1 MKHIVRL
8 VSVLSL
14 LIFIVPV
21 GSSGSTLGENYV
33 LFGINEYGYNYSES
47 SPGYKPSSSTYYYSS
62 PPPAILDREYGA
74 TSAFHLEAKLY
85 SHDRAFPWYGG
96 FQLEYGG
103 GIQTYNGGP
112 LDSMQFGVPG
122 PGDTTQIIYPI
133 VGPKSNTFLRMGGF
147 VGPFFKVGEC
157 LVGLNAGILYYNWYR
172 GVGYD
177 ESYTW
182 IYLPLGAELQWN
194 LNGRLSAGLD
204 VQYRIM
210 LSGSMQATYD
220 FQTVIENNPM
230 SANQFTLG
238 TKDGFYLGIP
248 IQLQIDRE
256 FGLEWKPWFELR
268 PSGISGVVYAS
279 DGGEYLEPNSTSYS
293 IGMSVSVMFGT
304 FSSMAQPR

>member
-8 VSVLSL
+8 FSALSL

-21 GSSGSTLGENYV
+21 GSSGSTLGENYI
-33 LFGINEYGYNYSES
+33 LFGINEYDYNYSES
-47 SPGYKPSSSTYYYSS
+47 APPNSYSDTTSTHSYLNPPS
-62 PPPAILDREYGA
+62 ILDREYGA
-74 TSAFHLEAKLY
+74 TAAFHLEGKVY
-85 SHDRAFPWYGG
+85 SHDRSFPWYGG

-112 LDSMQFGVPG
+112 LDSVIINSA
-122 PGDTTQIIYPI
+122 GDTTQVFPQILDY
-133 VGPKSNTFLRMGGF
+133 KSNTFMRAGFF
-147 VGPFFKVGEC
+147 VGPFFRTGNC
-157 LVGLNAGILYYNWYR
+157 LIGLNAGLLYYNWYR
-172 GVGYD
+172 GTGAYN

-182 IYLPLGAELQWN
+182 LYLPLGAEIQWD

-204 VQYRIM
+204 LQYRIM

-220 FQTVIENNPM
+220 YQSVILGEPTT
-230 SANQFTLG
+230 ANQFTLG
-238 TKDGFYLGIP
+238 TRDGFYLGIP

-268 PSGISGVVYAS
+268 PSGLSGEVYTA
-279 DGGEYLEPNSTSYS
+279 GGGGYVEPNSTSYS

-304 FSSMAQPR
+304 FSSMAQSR